1 MPERYRVV
9 LQGFSAAE
17 QQRLASCFDLAPQRE
32 PAYVQVRELWES
44 DYIVADAAD
53 SAIVTLIMQA
63 GRLGDTVFVGPRPVP
78 GALGHVARPYDAVA
92 VVRALDALAALRGT
106 GAVADEPAGPAPAP
120 QPFPAGVVA
129 ADEAAP
135 SPPAPVSPIAPV
147 RPAKP
152 AKPIKP
158 IKPTGPPL
166 DPKAAKARARA
177 AAQRRR
183 NAASP
188 TTTDPTPLEALVLD
202 DSPVATDYLRHHLEG
217 LGLHVHTAAT
227 SAEAL
232 EMLTHQPIAVA
243 FLDIVLGDDD
253 EFDGLDICQR
263 LKHEPIAL
271 AGGAPIVVLVSGQGK
286 ASDRVR
292 ATLAGADAYLT
303 KPFSQQDVVRALES
317 CGLTPVPM
325 LSAPLPDTPP
335 G

>member
-9 LQGFSAAE
+9 LQGFSEADRR
-17 QQRLASCFDLAPQRE
+17 RLAPCFELAPQRE

-44 DYIVADAAD
+44 DCIVADAAD
-53 SAIVTLIMQA
+53 SATVTLIMQA
-63 GRLGDTVFVGPRPVP
+63 GRLGDTVFVGAQPVP
-78 GALGHVARPYDAVA
+78 GALGHVARPLDAVA

-106 GAVADEPAGPAPAP
+106 GAIADVPADPAPAPVP

-129 ADEAAP
+129 ADEDAP
-135 SPPAPVSPIAPV
+135 RPPAPA

-152 AKPIKP
+152 ARPV
-158 IKPTGPPL
+158 KPTGPPL
-166 DPKAAKARARA
+166 DPKAAKVRARA

-188 TTTDPTPLEALVLD
+188 SADPTPLEALVLD
-202 DSPVATDYLRHHLEG
+202 DSPVALDYLRHHLEG
-217 LGLHVHTAAT
+217 LGLQVHTAAT
-227 SAEAL
+227 STEAL
-232 EMLTHQPIAVA
+232 ELLTHRPIAVA
-243 FLDIVLGDDD
+243 FLDIALGDDD

-263 LKHEPIAL
+263 IKHEPIAL

-303 KPFSQQDVVRALES
+303 KPFSQHDLVRALES
-317 CGLTPVPM
+317 CGLTPVPT
-325 LSAPLPDTPP
+325 LSAPLTDAPP